1 MTVLCACMTLIDGDQ
16 QTQLNGCVHV
26 VSILCPTRLKLIL
39 EIWCT
44 TDPGAR
50 HLTSL
55 QPLPNPLGD
64 LYSTLAVEHP
74 TIRHLDY
81 EFAAD
86 VP

>member
-1 MTVLCACMTLIDGDQ
+1 MDPEAMFVMNLLLRPLDG
-16 QTQLNGCVHV
+16 
-26 VSILCPTRLKLIL
+26 
-39 EIWCT
+39 
-44 TDPGAR
+44 
-50 HLTSL
+50 
-55 QPLPNPLGD
+55 